1 MKEITITITA
11 EEAKVILPILER
23 ASEETASPII
33 EEAADSVY
41 WKIKKAEA

>member
-1 MKEITITITA
+1 MNEITITITA
-11 EEAKVILPILER
+11 EEAKVLEGILAR
-23 ASEETASPII
+23 ASEETASPIV

>member
-11 EEAKVILPILER
+11 EEAKVLEGILAR
-23 ASEETASPII
+23 ASEETASPIV